1 MILSPRLPL
10 GIRNCR
16 RGGKK
21 NVRRLLK
28 SFMLHCFTLFEFL
41 IIITYYCFKSWE
53 KGRPLP
59 SVEMYSFSL
68 TLRWV
73 YSLLVVWT
81 RITLQCVIPL
91 HSEDDKLLTGT
102 GLHVHPREPQSLS
115 SWLSEVP
122 HTGSSSDGGR
132 SGSGT
137 RRVQGTV
144 SDSDLPWL
152 FSCSEHCWPEV
163 IWLSWHQTLLL
174 LKPLSL
180 PVFICRE
187 EGHRRLGGSVQ

>member
-68 TLRWV
+68 TLLWV

-122 HTGSSSDGGR
+122 HTGSSSDGGAV
-132 SGSGT
+132 G
-137 RRVQGTV
+137 QG
-144 SDSDLPWL
+144 
-152 FSCSEHCWPEV
+152 
-163 IWLSWHQTLLL
+163 
-174 LKPLSL
+174 
-180 PVFICRE
+180 
-187 EGHRRLGGSVQ
+187 LGGFRGQSLILTFLDSSAAVSTADQKSSGFLDTKPSSCWNLSVSLCLYAGRKATGG